1 MRIGLISDTRAARAE
16 EVPPEVVQAFQGV
29 DMILHAGGI
38 NTSAVLDWLEQI
50 APVKAVG
57 RSTGNRAE
65 GPREFSM
72 EGQGDARI
80 ANEHVLEVE
89 GHTIGIVHNLELRGM
104 SDEVRPGYIGAHP
117 RPDQSLPMM
126 VEEFFGTA
134 VDIVVFGQTLYAMV
148 EEHQGVLLI
157 NPGSPSY
164 PRNMRKL
171 GNVAILDVTPEG
183 RDVSLIDLAA
193 IS

>member
-1 MRIGLISDTRAARAE
+1 MRIGLISDTRAIKGE
-16 EVPPEVVQAFQGV
+16 EVPPEVVRAFEGV

-57 RSTGNRAE
+57 RTSGNQE
-65 GPREFSM
+65 GPRGFSM

-80 ANEHVLEVE
+80 ADQYVLDVE
-89 GHTIGIVHNLELRGM
+89 GHTIGVVHDLELRGM
-104 SDEVRPGYIGAHP
+104 SDEIRPGFIEAHR
-117 RPDQSLPMM
+117 RPDLSLSMM

-134 VDIVVFGQTLYAMV
+134 VDIVVFGRTLYAMV

-157 NPGSPSY
+157 NPGSPSF
-164 PRNMRKL
+164 PRNLRKL
-171 GNVAILDVTPEG
+171 GSVALLDVTPEG
-183 RDVSLIDLAA
+183 REVRLVELAA
-193 IS
+193 S